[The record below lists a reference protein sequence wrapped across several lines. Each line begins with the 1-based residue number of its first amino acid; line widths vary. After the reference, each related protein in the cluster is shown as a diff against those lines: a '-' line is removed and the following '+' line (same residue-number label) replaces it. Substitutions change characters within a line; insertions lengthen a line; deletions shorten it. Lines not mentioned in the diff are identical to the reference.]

1 MKTFII
7 EATFEDCNKNQQ
19 SIIIGKTLAKDSIE
33 AYENMCNKYKN
44 KNEYEIAR
52 LHNDGN
58 SVHYVEF
65 FYHDLDEM
73 ETI

>member
-7 EATFEDCNKNQQ
+7 EATFEDHNGVQC

-33 AYENMCNKYKN
+33 AYTNMCRKYN
-44 KNEYEIAR
+44 TQSVYSILR
-52 LHNDGN
+52 LLGHESAN
-58 SVHYVEF
+58 HVEF
-65 FYHDLDEM
+65 FYIDLDEI

>member
-7 EATFEDCNKNQQ
+7 EATFENNNAEQC
-19 SIIIGKTLAKDSIE
+19 SVIIGKSLAKDKIE

-44 KNEYEIAR
+44 KNEYEISR
-52 LHNDGN
+52 LHNGGN

>member
-7 EATFEDCNKNQQ
+7 EATFEDRNENQQ
-19 SIIIGKTLAKDSIE
+19 SIIIGKTLAKDKIE
-33 AYENMCNKYKN
+33 AYSNMCKKYKTE
-44 KNEYEIAR
+44 NEYAILR
-52 LHNDGN
+52 MLGHSFVVD
-58 SVHYVEF
+58 VEF

>member
-19 SIIIGKTLAKDSIE
+19 SIIIGKTLAKDKIE

-52 LHNDGN
+52 IHNDNN